1 MIDINKKYMTRD
13 GFPVRI
19 VADNLKGRYPILGV
33 IDLGE
38 EEHAVKYTS
47 VGKADRRPNV
57 RTPYDLVEVEK
68 GGEQ

>member
-1 MIDINKKYMTRD
+1 MIEMDKKYRTRD

-38 EEHAVKYTS
+38 EEFAVKYTS
-47 VGKADRRPNV
+47 VGKADRRPNI
-57 RTPYDLVEVEK
+57 RTPYDLVEVEE
-68 GGEQ
+68 GVE